1 MCARMHGWYSCRLQS
16 DMWRMAELLIQQG
29 LNWITLGCIYA
40 LLAIGFSLIFGVL
53 NVIHFSHGDVA
64 MTAPFICLALATAF
78 GATSPTWLVLALVI
92 AILAVGLLGV
102 VLDRV
107 VIRQFRDAPAMMALV
122 STVALGI
129 VIRES
134 IRHLYPEGSNP
145 HAFPR
150 LVSGV
155 AFEIAGVPVNWF
167 ALLVTVLTVVLI
179 GSLFVFLRMTPLGLR
194 IRAASEDRVVARM
207 MGIRDGR
214 VFRATFFIASA
225 IGAIAGLL
233 FASYAGVTRFDFGI
247 MAGLLGFSAAVI
259 GGLGS
264 MPGAILGGL
273 IIAGIEV
280 LAQTFVP
287 DGASYRLVFV
297 FVLVIVV
304 LVFRPAG
311 LLGRPVMEK
320 V

>member
-1 MCARMHGWYSCRLQS
+1 
-16 DMWRMAELLIQQG
+16 MAELIIQQMV
-29 LNWITLGCIYA
+29 NWMTLGCIYA

-64 MTAPFICLALATAF
+64 MTAPFISLALMQMLATAI
-78 GATSPTWLVLALVI
+78 GASGPAWLVAAVLAAIVI
-92 AILAVGLLGV
+92 VGLIGIA
-102 VLDRV
+102 LDKV
-107 VIRQFRDAPAMMALV
+107 VIRRFRDAPAMMALV
-122 STVALGI
+122 ATVALGI
-129 VIRES
+129 VIREL
-134 IRHLYPEGSNP
+134 IRHLYPQGSNP

-155 AFEIAGVPVNWF
+155 AFEVGGVQVNWF
-167 ALLVTVLTVVLI
+167 ALLVVALTVTLVAL
-179 GSLFVFLRMTPLGLR
+179 LFFFLKMTPLGLR
-194 IRAASEDRVVARM
+194 IRAASEDRIVARM
-207 MGIRDGR
+207 MGIRDTR

-225 IGAIAGLL
+225 IGAVAGLL

-280 LAQTFVP
+280 LSQTFVP

-297 FVLVIVV
+297 FLLVIIV
-304 LVFRPAG
+304 LIFRPVG
-311 LLGRPVMEK
+311 LLGRTVMEK

>member
-1 MCARMHGWYSCRLQS
+1 M
-16 DMWRMAELLIQQG
+16 ELFVQQLI
-29 LNWITLGCIYA
+29 NWLTLGSIYA

-64 MTAPFICLALATAF
+64 MTAPFFCLALATAF
-78 GATSPTWLVLALVI
+78 GATSPSWLVLAAIGALV
-92 AILAVGLLGV
+92 AVGLFGV
-102 VLDRV
+102 VLDKL

-150 LVSGV
+150 LAPGV
-155 AFEIAGVPVNWF
+155 AFEITSVPVTWF
-167 ALLVTVLTVVLI
+167 AVLVMALTVVLV
-179 GSLFVFLRMTPLGLR
+179 GLLFAFLRFTPLGLR
-194 IRAASEDRVVARM
+194 IRAASEDRMMARM
-207 MGIRDGR
+207 MGIRDAR

-225 IGAIAGLL
+225 TGAVAGLL
-233 FASYAGVTRFDFGI
+233 FASYAGVTRFDFGV
-247 MAGLLGFSAAVI
+247 MAGLIGFSAAVI

-297 FVLVIVV
+297 FLIVIAVL
-304 LVFRPAG
+304 LFRPEG
-311 LLGRPVMEK
+311 LLGRPVMVK

>member
-1 MCARMHGWYSCRLQS
+1 
-16 DMWRMAELLIQQG
+16 MAELIIQQMV
-29 LNWITLGCIYA
+29 NWMTLGCIYA

-64 MTAPFICLALATAF
+64 MTAPFISLAMAQMLATTI
-78 GATSPTWLVLALVI
+78 GASGPLWLVVAVLSAVIIVGFIGIAL
-92 AILAVGLLGV
+92 
-102 VLDRV
+102 DKV
-107 VIRQFRDAPAMMALV
+107 VIRRFRDAPAMMALV
-122 STVALGI
+122 ATVALGI
-129 VIRES
+129 VIREL
-134 IRHLYPEGSNP
+134 IRHLYPQGSNP

-155 AFEIAGVPVNWF
+155 AFEIGGVQVNWF
-167 ALLVTVLTVVLI
+167 ALLVVALTVALVAL
-179 GSLFVFLRMTPLGLR
+179 LFFFLKMTPLGLR
-194 IRAASEDRVVARM
+194 IRAASEDRIVARM
-207 MGIRDGR
+207 MGIRDTR

-225 IGAIAGLL
+225 IGAVAGLL
-233 FASYAGVTRFDFGI
+233 FASYAGVTRFDFGV

-280 LAQTFVP
+280 LAQTLVP

-297 FVLVIVV
+297 FMLVIVV
-304 LVFRPAG
+304 LIFRPAG
-311 LLGRPVMEK
+311 LLGRTVMEK

>member
-1 MCARMHGWYSCRLQS
+1 
-16 DMWRMAELLIQQG
+16 MAELFVQQFV
-29 LNWITLGCIYA
+29 NWVTLGCIYA

-64 MTAPFICLALATAF
+64 MTAPFIALAVAQALAVAA
-78 GATSPTWLVLALVI
+78 GAASPAWLVAAVLAAV
-92 AILAVGLLGV
+92 LAVGLLGV
-102 VLDRV
+102 VLDKV
-107 VIRQFRDAPAMMALV
+107 VIRRFRDAPAMMALV
-122 STVALGI
+122 ATVSLGI
-129 VIRES
+129 VIREA
-134 IRHLYPEGSNP
+134 IRHLYPQGSNP

-155 AFEIAGVPVNWF
+155 AFQFAGVPIGWF
-167 ALLVTVLTVVLI
+167 ALLVVVLTVALVAL
-179 GSLFVFLRMTPLGLR
+179 LFVFLRMTPLGLR
-194 IRAASEDRVVARM
+194 IRAASEDRIVARM
-207 MGIRDGR
+207 MGIRDAR

-264 MPGAILGGL
+264 MPGAIVGGL
-273 IIAGIEV
+273 VIAGIEV

-297 FVLVIVV
+297 FLLVIVV
-304 LVFRPAG
+304 LIFRPAG
-311 LLGRPVMEK
+311 LFGRAVMEK

>member
-1 MCARMHGWYSCRLQS
+1 
-16 DMWRMAELLIQQG
+16 MAELLIQQSV
-29 LNWITLGCIYA
+29 NWITLGSIYA
-40 LLAIGFSLIFGVL
+40 LFAIGFSLIFGVL

-64 MTAPFICLALATAF
+64 MTAPFIALAAAQALSIAF
-78 GATSPTWLVLALVI
+78 GATAPAWLVLAVI
-92 AILAVGLLGV
+92 VAVLAVGVIGA
-102 VLDRV
+102 VLDKV
-107 VIRQFRDAPAMMALV
+107 VIRRFRDAPAMMALV
-122 STVALGI
+122 ATVALGI
-129 VIRES
+129 VIREL
-134 IRHLYPEGSNP
+134 IRHLYPQGSNP

-155 AFEIAGVPVNWF
+155 AFEIGGVPVSWF
-167 ALLVTVLTVVLI
+167 ALLVVAVTTLLVAL
-179 GSLFVFLRMTPLGLR
+179 LFVFLRLTPLGLR
-194 IRAASEDRVVARM
+194 IRAASEDRIVARM

-233 FASYAGVTRFDFGI
+233 FASYAGVTRFDFGV

-264 MPGAILGGL
+264 MPGAIVGGL

-297 FVLVIVV
+297 FILVIVV
-304 LVFRPAG
+304 LIFRPAG
-311 LLGRPVMEK
+311 LLGRTAMEK

>member
-1 MCARMHGWYSCRLQS
+1 MT
-16 DMWRMAELLIQQG
+16 ELLVQQ
-29 LNWITLGCIYA
+29 LVNWITLGCIYA

-64 MTAPFICLALATAF
+64 MTAPFIA
-78 GATSPTWLVLALVI
+78 LALVPALAPAIGMWAPLDLI
-92 AILAVGLLGV
+92 AAIVAAIAVVGLIGIA
-102 VLDRV
+102 LDKV
-107 VIRQFRDAPAMMALV
+107 VIRRFRDAPAMMALV
-122 STVALGI
+122 ATVALGI
-129 VIRES
+129 VIREL
-134 IRHLYPEGSNP
+134 IRHLYPQGSNP

-155 AFEIAGVPVNWF
+155 AFHVGNVPVNWF
-167 ALLVTVLTVVLI
+167 ALLVVGLTVALVAL
-179 GSLFVFLRMTPLGLR
+179 LFVFLSRTLLGLR
-194 IRAASEDRVVARM
+194 IRAASEDRIVARM

-214 VFRATFFIASA
+214 VFRTTFFIASA
-225 IGAIAGLL
+225 IGAVAGLL

-264 MPGAILGGL
+264 MPGAIVGGL

-304 LVFRPAG
+304 LVFRPTG
-311 LLGRPVMEK
+311 LLGRAVMEK

>member
-1 MCARMHGWYSCRLQS
+1 MT
-16 DMWRMAELLIQQG
+16 ELLVQQ
-29 LNWITLGCIYA
+29 LVNWITLGCIYA

-64 MTAPFICLALATAF
+64 MTAPFISLALVQALALATTIGVWAPLNLIAAIV
-78 GATSPTWLVLALVI
+78 ATI
-92 AILAVGLLGV
+92 AAVGFIGI
-102 VLDRV
+102 VLDKV
-107 VIRQFRDAPAMMALV
+107 VIRRFRDAPAMMALV
-122 STVALGI
+122 ATVALGI
-129 VIRES
+129 VIREL
-134 IRHLYPEGSNP
+134 IRHLYPQGSNP

-155 AFEIAGVPVNWF
+155 AFHIGNVPVNWF
-167 ALLVTVLTVVLI
+167 ALLVVGLTVALVAL
-179 GSLFVFLRMTPLGLR
+179 LFIFLGKTPLGLR

-214 VFRATFFIASA
+214 VFRTTFFIASA
-225 IGAIAGLL
+225 IGAVAGLL

-304 LVFRPAG
+304 LVFRPTG
-311 LLGRPVMEK
+311 LFGRPVMEK

>member
-1 MCARMHGWYSCRLQS
+1 
-16 DMWRMAELLIQQG
+16 MAELLVQQTI
-29 LNWITLGCIYA
+29 NWITLGSIYA
-40 LLAIGFSLIFGVL
+40 LFAIGFSLIFGIL

-64 MTAPFICLALATAF
+64 LTAPFITLAALQMLSGVL
-78 GATSPTWLVLALVI
+78 GASVEAWLVLSV
-92 AILAVGLLGV
+92 ILAVLAVGMIGA
-102 VLDRV
+102 VLDKV
-107 VIRQFRDAPAMMALV
+107 VIRRFREAPAMMALV
-122 STVALGI
+122 ATVALGI
-129 VIRES
+129 VIREL
-134 IRHLYPEGSNP
+134 IRHLYPQGSNP

-155 AFEIAGVPVNWF
+155 AFEISGVPVSWF
-167 ALLVTVLTVVLI
+167 VLLVIAATVLLVAL
-179 GSLFVFLRMTPLGLR
+179 LFVFLRLTPLGLR

-214 VFRATFFIASA
+214 VFRATFFVASA
-225 IGAIAGLL
+225 IGAIGGVL

-264 MPGAILGGL
+264 MPGAIIGGL

-297 FVLVIVV
+297 FLLVIVV

-311 LLGRPVMEK
+311 LLGRTVMEK

>member
-1 MCARMHGWYSCRLQS
+1 
-16 DMWRMAELLIQQG
+16 MAELIIQQMV
-29 LNWITLGCIYA
+29 NWMTLGCIYA

-64 MTAPFICLALATAF
+64 MTAPFISLAIAQMLATAI
-78 GATSPTWLVLALVI
+78 GASGPLWLVVAVLSAVIIVGFIGIAL
-92 AILAVGLLGV
+92 
-102 VLDRV
+102 DKV
-107 VIRQFRDAPAMMALV
+107 VIRRFRDAPAMMALV
-122 STVALGI
+122 ATVALGI
-129 VIRES
+129 VIREL
-134 IRHLYPEGSNP
+134 IRHLYPQGSNP

-155 AFEIAGVPVNWF
+155 AFEIGGVQVNWF
-167 ALLVTVLTVVLI
+167 ALLVVALTVTLVAL
-179 GSLFVFLRMTPLGLR
+179 LFFFLKMTPLGLR
-194 IRAASEDRVVARM
+194 IRAASEDRIVARM
-207 MGIRDGR
+207 MGIRDTR

-225 IGAIAGLL
+225 IGAVAGLL
-233 FASYAGVTRFDFGI
+233 FASYAGVTRFDFGV

-280 LAQTFVP
+280 LAQTLVP

-297 FVLVIVV
+297 FMLVIVV
-304 LVFRPAG
+304 LIFRPAG
-311 LLGRPVMEK
+311 LLGRTVMEK

>member
-1 MCARMHGWYSCRLQS
+1 
-16 DMWRMAELLIQQG
+16 MAELLVQQ
-29 LNWITLGCIYA
+29 LVNWITLGCIYA

-64 MTAPFICLALATAF
+64 MTAPFIA
-78 GATSPTWLVLALVI
+78 LALVQASMA
-92 AILAVGLLGV
+92 AIGVSGPTGLVIGVLGAVAAVGLIGV
-102 VLDRV
+102 VLDKV
-107 VIRQFRDAPAMMALV
+107 VIRRFRDAPAMMALV
-122 STVALGI
+122 ATVALGI
-129 VIRES
+129 VIREL
-134 IRHLYPEGSNP
+134 IRHLYPQGSNP

-155 AFEIAGVPVNWF
+155 AFEIGAVPINWF
-167 ALLVTVLTVVLI
+167 ALLVVVLTVFLVA
-179 GSLFVFLRMTPLGLR
+179 SLFVFLRLTPLGLR
-194 IRAASEDRVVARM
+194 IRAASEDRIVARM
-207 MGIRDGR
+207 MGIKDAR

-280 LAQTFVP
+280 FAQTFVP

-311 LLGRPVMEK
+311 LLGRTVMEK

>member
-1 MCARMHGWYSCRLQS
+1 
-16 DMWRMAELLIQQG
+16 MAELLVQQIV
-29 LNWITLGCIYA
+29 NWITLGCIYA

-64 MTAPFICLALATAF
+64 LTAPFISLAFTQTMFTAAGASSPAWLIIGTLAA
-78 GATSPTWLVLALVI
+78 VV
-92 AILAVGLLGV
+92 AVGLIGV
-102 VLDRV
+102 GLDKV
-107 VIRQFRDAPAMMALV
+107 VIRRFRDAPAMMALV
-122 STVALGI
+122 ATVALGI
-129 VIRES
+129 VIREL
-134 IRHLYPEGSNP
+134 IRHLYPQGSNP

-155 AFEIAGVPVNWF
+155 AFEIGSVPVSWF
-167 ALLVTVLTVVLI
+167 ALLVVTLTVALVAL
-179 GSLFVFLRMTPLGLR
+179 LFVFLRMTPLGLR
-194 IRAASEDRVVARM
+194 IRAASEDRIVARM
-207 MGIRDGR
+207 MGIRDTR

-225 IGAIAGLL
+225 IGAVAGLL

-264 MPGAILGGL
+264 MPGAIVGGL
-273 IIAGIEV
+273 VIAGIEV

-297 FVLVIVV
+297 FLLVIVV
-304 LVFRPAG
+304 LIFRPAG
-311 LLGRPVMEK
+311 MFGYTVMEK

>member
-1 MCARMHGWYSCRLQS
+1 
-16 DMWRMAELLIQQG
+16 MAELLIQQSV
-29 LNWITLGCIYA
+29 NWITLGSIYA
-40 LLAIGFSLIFGVL
+40 LFAIGFSLIFGVL

-64 MTAPFICLALATAF
+64 MTAPFIALAAAQALSIAF
-78 GATSPTWLVLALVI
+78 GATAPAWLVLAVI
-92 AILAVGLLGV
+92 VAVLAVGVIGA
-102 VLDRV
+102 VLDKV
-107 VIRQFRDAPAMMALV
+107 VIRRFRDAPAMMALV
-122 STVALGI
+122 ATVALGI
-129 VIRES
+129 VIREL
-134 IRHLYPEGSNP
+134 IRHLYPQGSNP

-155 AFEIAGVPVNWF
+155 AFEIAGVPVSWL
-167 ALLVTVLTVVLI
+167 ALLVVAVTTLLVAL
-179 GSLFVFLRMTPLGLR
+179 LFVFLRLTPLGLR
-194 IRAASEDRVVARM
+194 IRAASEDRIVARM

-233 FASYAGVTRFDFGI
+233 FASYAGVTRFDFGV

-264 MPGAILGGL
+264 MPGAIVGGL

-297 FVLVIVV
+297 FILVIVV
-304 LVFRPAG
+304 LIFRPAG
-311 LLGRPVMEK
+311 LLGRTAMEK

>member
-1 MCARMHGWYSCRLQS
+1 MDPMT
-16 DMWRMAELLIQQG
+16 ELLVQQSV
-29 LNWITLGCIYA
+29 NWITLGSIYA

-53 NVIHFSHGDVA
+53 NVVHFSHGDVA
-64 MTAPFICLALATAF
+64 MTAPFIALAVAQGLAAAF
-78 GATSPTWLVLALVI
+78 GASAPAWLVLAVLSAVLV
-92 AILAVGLLGV
+92 VGLIGV
-102 VLDRV
+102 GLDKA
-107 VIRQFRDAPAMMALV
+107 VIRRFRDAPAMMALV
-122 STVALGI
+122 ATVALGI
-129 VIRES
+129 VIREL
-134 IRHLYPEGSNP
+134 IRHLYPQGSNP

-150 LVSGV
+150 LVQGV
-155 AFEIAGVPVNWF
+155 AFDIAGVPVRWF
-167 ALLVTVLTVVLI
+167 ALTVVGLT
-179 GSLFVFLRMTPLGLR
+179 GLLVALLFVFLHKTPLGLR

-207 MGIRDGR
+207 MGISDNR

-233 FASYAGVTRFDFGI
+233 FASYAGVTRFDFGV

-264 MPGAILGGL
+264 MPGAIIGGL

-287 DGASYRLVFV
+287 EGASYRLVFV
-297 FVLVIVV
+297 FMLVIVV

-311 LLGRPVMEK
+311 LLGRTIMEK

>member
-1 MCARMHGWYSCRLQS
+1 MTELFVQQS
-16 DMWRMAELLIQQG
+16 V
-29 LNWITLGCIYA
+29 NWITLSCIYA

-64 MTAPFICLALATAF
+64 MTAPFIALASAQALAVALAAS
-78 GATSPTWLVLALVI
+78 GPAWLVLAVI
-92 AILAVGLLGV
+92 AAVLIVGLIGA
-102 VLDRV
+102 VLDKF
-107 VIRQFRDAPAMMALV
+107 VIRRFREAPAMMALV
-122 STVALGI
+122 ATVALGI
-129 VIRES
+129 VIREL
-134 IRHLYPEGSNP
+134 IRHLYPQGSNP

-155 AFEIAGVPVNWF
+155 AFEIAGVPVGWF
-167 ALLVTVLTVVLI
+167 ALLVVGLTALLVAL
-179 GSLFVFLRMTPLGLR
+179 LFVFLRLTPLGLR
-194 IRAASEDRVVARM
+194 IRAASEDRIVARM
-207 MGIRDGR
+207 MGIRDSR
-214 VFRATFFIASA
+214 VFWATFFIASA

-233 FASYAGVTRFDFGI
+233 FASYAGVTRFDFGV

-297 FVLVIVV
+297 FILVIVV

-311 LLGRPVMEK
+311 LLGRTIMEK

>member
-1 MCARMHGWYSCRLQS
+1 
-16 DMWRMAELLIQQG
+16 MAELIVQQIV
-29 LNWITLGCIYA
+29 NWITLGCIYA

-64 MTAPFICLALATAF
+64 MTAPFIALGAAQVLATAI
-78 GATSPTWLVLALVI
+78 GATGPAWLVASIIV
-92 AILAVGLLGV
+92 AVLAVGLIGV
-102 VLDRV
+102 ALDRL
-107 VIRQFRDAPAMMALV
+107 VIRRFRDAPAMMALV
-122 STVALGI
+122 ATVALGI
-129 VIRES
+129 VIREL
-134 IRHLYPEGSNP
+134 IRHLYPQGSNP
-145 HAFPR
+145 QAFPR

-155 AFEIAGVPVNWF
+155 AFEIGGVPVNWF
-167 ALLVTVLTVVLI
+167 ALLVVVLTVALVAL
-179 GSLFVFLRMTPLGLR
+179 LFVFLKMTALGLR
-194 IRAASEDRVVARM
+194 IRAASEDRIVARM

-214 VFRATFFIASA
+214 VFRATFFIASV

-280 LAQTFVP
+280 LAQTLVT

-297 FVLVIVV
+297 FMLVIAV
-304 LVFRPAG
+304 LVFKPSG
-311 LLGRPVMEK
+311 LLGRTVMEK

>member
-1 MCARMHGWYSCRLQS
+1 
-16 DMWRMAELLIQQG
+16 MAELLVQQ
-29 LNWITLGCIYA
+29 LVNWITLGCIYA

-64 MTAPFICLALATAF
+64 MTAPFIA
-78 GATSPTWLVLALVI
+78 LALVQGSM
-92 AILAVGLLGV
+92 AVVGVTGPAWLLLAVVVAVLAVGVIGIA
-102 VLDRV
+102 LDKI
-107 VIRQFRDAPAMMALV
+107 VIRRFRDAPAMMALV
-122 STVALGI
+122 ATVALGI
-129 VIRES
+129 VIREL
-134 IRHLYPEGSNP
+134 IRHLYPQGSNP

-150 LVSGV
+150 LVSGM
-155 AFEIAGVPVNWF
+155 AFEVAGVSVSWF
-167 ALLVTVLTVVLI
+167 ALLVVAITAILVTL
-179 GSLFVFLRMTPLGLR
+179 LFVFLRMTALGLR

-207 MGIRDGR
+207 MGIRDSR

-233 FASYAGVTRFDFGI
+233 FASYAGVTRFDFGV

-297 FVLVIVV
+297 FLLVIAV
-304 LVFRPAG
+304 LIFRPAG
-311 LLGRPVMEK
+311 LLGRTVMEK

>member
-1 MCARMHGWYSCRLQS
+1 
-16 DMWRMAELLIQQG
+16 MAELLFQQSV
-29 LNWITLGCIYA
+29 NWITLGSIYA

-64 MTAPFICLALATAF
+64 MTAPFIALAAAQALATAF
-78 GATSPTWLVLALVI
+78 GAAAPAGLVLALVV
-92 AILAVGLLGV
+92 AVLAVGLIGA
-102 VLDRV
+102 VLDKV
-107 VIRQFRDAPAMMALV
+107 VIRRFRDAPAMMALV
-122 STVALGI
+122 ATVALGI
-129 VIRES
+129 VIREL
-134 IRHLYPEGSNP
+134 IRHLYPQGSNP

-150 LVSGV
+150 LVSGA
-155 AFEIAGVPVNWF
+155 AFEFADVPVSWF
-167 ALLVTVLTVVLI
+167 ALLVVGLTTLLVAL
-179 GSLFVFLRMTPLGLR
+179 LFVFLRLTPLGLR
-194 IRAASEDRVVARM
+194 IRAASEDRIVARM

-233 FASYAGVTRFDFGI
+233 FASYAGVTRFDFGV

-264 MPGAILGGL
+264 MPGAIVGGL
-273 IIAGIEV
+273 VIAGIEV

-311 LLGRPVMEK
+311 LLGRTTMEK

>member
-1 MCARMHGWYSCRLQS
+1 
-16 DMWRMAELLIQQG
+16 MAELLVQQ
-29 LNWITLGCIYA
+29 LVNWITLGCIYA

-64 MTAPFICLALATAF
+64 MTAPFITLGLAQALATAL
-78 GATSPTWLVLALVI
+78 GASSPAWLVI
-92 AILAVGLLGV
+92 AVPLAVLAVGLIGV
-102 VLDRV
+102 LLDKV
-107 VIRQFRDAPAMMALV
+107 VIRRFRDAPAMMALV
-122 STVALGI
+122 ATVALGI
-129 VIRES
+129 VIREL

-150 LVSGV
+150 LVTGM
-155 AFEIAGVPVNWF
+155 AFEVSSVAISWF
-167 ALLVTVLTVVLI
+167 ALLVVMLTVALVAL
-179 GSLFVFLRMTPLGLR
+179 LFVFLRMTPLGLR
-194 IRAASEDRVVARM
+194 IRAASEDRIVARM
-207 MGIRDGR
+207 MGIRDAR

-233 FASYAGVTRFDFGI
+233 FASYAGVTRFDFGV

-297 FVLVIVV
+297 FLLVIAV
-304 LVFRPAG
+304 LIFRPAG
-311 LLGRPVMEK
+311 LLGRTVMEK

>member
-1 MCARMHGWYSCRLQS
+1 MT
-16 DMWRMAELLIQQG
+16 ELLVQQ
-29 LNWITLGCIYA
+29 LVNWITLGCIYA

-64 MTAPFICLALATAF
+64 MTAPFISLALVQALATTIGVWAPLNLIAAIV
-78 GATSPTWLVLALVI
+78 ATI
-92 AILAVGLLGV
+92 AAVGLIGI
-102 VLDRV
+102 VLDKV
-107 VIRQFRDAPAMMALV
+107 VIRRFRDAPAMMALV
-122 STVALGI
+122 ATVALGI
-129 VIRES
+129 VIREL
-134 IRHLYPEGSNP
+134 IRHLYPQGSNP

-155 AFEIAGVPVNWF
+155 AFHIGNVPVNWF
-167 ALLVTVLTVVLI
+167 ALLVVGLTVALVAL
-179 GSLFVFLRMTPLGLR
+179 LFIFLGKTPLGLR

-214 VFRATFFIASA
+214 VFRTTFFIASA
-225 IGAIAGLL
+225 IGAVAGLL

-304 LVFRPAG
+304 LVFRPTG

>member
-1 MCARMHGWYSCRLQS
+1 MT
-16 DMWRMAELLIQQG
+16 ELIVQQ
-29 LNWITLGCIYA
+29 LVNWVTLGCIYA

-64 MTAPFICLALATAF
+64 MTSPFIALAA
-78 GATSPTWLVLALVI
+78 AQALAI
-92 AILAVGLLGV
+92 AIGVSGPVWLIVSACIAVFAVGLIGV
-102 VLDRV
+102 ILDKV
-107 VIRQFRDAPAMMALV
+107 VIRRFRDAPAMMALV
-122 STVALGI
+122 ATVALGI
-129 VIRES
+129 VIREL
-134 IRHLYPEGSNP
+134 IRHLYPQGSNP

-150 LVSGV
+150 LASGV
-155 AFEIAGVPVNWF
+155 ALEIAGVQVGWF
-167 ALLVTVLTVVLI
+167 TLLVVALTLVLVVL
-179 GSLFVFLRMTPLGLR
+179 LFAFLRLTPLGLR
-194 IRAASEDRVVARM
+194 IRAASEDRIVARM
-207 MGIRDGR
+207 MGIRDTR
-214 VFRATFFIASA
+214 VFRATFFVASA

-233 FASYAGVTRFDFGI
+233 FASYAGVTRFDFGV

-297 FVLVIVV
+297 FLLVIGV
-304 LVFRPAG
+304 LLFRPEG
-311 LLGRPVMEK
+311 LLGRPVMVK

>member
-1 MCARMHGWYSCRLQS
+1 
-16 DMWRMAELLIQQG
+16 MAELLIQQSV
-29 LNWITLGCIYA
+29 NWITLGSIYA
-40 LLAIGFSLIFGVL
+40 LLAIGFSLIFGIL

-64 MTAPFICLALATAF
+64 MTAPFIALAAAQILAASF
-78 GATSPTWLVLALVI
+78 GAFAPAWLVLAVI
-92 AILAVGLLGV
+92 AAVLAVGMIGV

-107 VIRQFRDAPAMMALV
+107 VIRRFRDAPAMMALV
-122 STVALGI
+122 ATVALGI
-129 VIRES
+129 VIREL
-134 IRHLYPEGSNP
+134 IRHLYPQGSNP

-155 AFEIAGVPVNWF
+155 AFDIAGVPVNWF
-167 ALLVTVLTVVLI
+167 VLLVVGTTALLVAL
-179 GSLFVFLRMTPLGLR
+179 LFVFLRMTPLGLR
-194 IRAASEDRVVARM
+194 IRAASEDRLVARM
-207 MGIRDGR
+207 MGIRDHR
-214 VFRATFFIASA
+214 VFQATFFIASS

-233 FASYAGVTRFDFGI
+233 FASYAGVTRFDFGV

-264 MPGAILGGL
+264 MPGAIIGGL
-273 IIAGIEV
+273 VIAGIEV
-280 LAQTFVP
+280 LAQTFVE

-311 LLGRPVMEK
+311 LLGRTTMEK

>member
-1 MCARMHGWYSCRLQS
+1 
-16 DMWRMAELLIQQG
+16 MAELLVQQM

-64 MTAPFICLALATAF
+64 MTAPFIALALVQGTMAVV
-78 GATSPTWLVLALVI
+78 GATSPAWLF
-92 AILAVGLLGV
+92 LAVVVAVLIVGV
-102 VLDRV
+102 IGIALDKI
-107 VIRQFRDAPAMMALV
+107 VIRRFREAPAMMALV
-122 STVALGI
+122 ATVALGI
-129 VIRES
+129 VIREL
-134 IRHLYPEGSNP
+134 IRHLYPQGSNP

-150 LVSGV
+150 LVSGM
-155 AFEIAGVPVNWF
+155 AFEIAGVSVSWF
-167 ALLVTVLTVVLI
+167 ALLVMSITVALVTL
-179 GSLFVFLRMTPLGLR
+179 LFIFLRKTALGLR

-207 MGIRDGR
+207 MGIRDTR

-225 IGAIAGLL
+225 IGAIAGML
-233 FASYAGVTRFDFGI
+233 FASYAGVTRFDFGV

-297 FVLVIVV
+297 FLLVIVV
-304 LVFRPAG
+304 LIFRPAG
-311 LLGRPVMEK
+311 LLGRTVMEK

>member
-1 MCARMHGWYSCRLQS
+1 
-16 DMWRMAELLIQQG
+16 
-29 LNWITLGCIYA
+29 
-40 LLAIGFSLIFGVL
+40 
-53 NVIHFSHGDVA
+53 
-64 MTAPFICLALATAF
+64 
-78 GATSPTWLVLALVI
+78 
-92 AILAVGLLGV
+92 
-102 VLDRV
+102 V
-107 VIRQFRDAPAMMALV
+107 VIRRFRDAPAMMALV
-122 STVALGI
+122 ATVALGI
-129 VIRES
+129 VIREL
-134 IRHLYPEGSNP
+134 IRHLYPQGSNP

-155 AFEIAGVPVNWF
+155 AFEIGAVPVNWF
-167 ALLVTVLTVVLI
+167 ALLVVVLTVCLVAA
-179 GSLFVFLRMTPLGLR
+179 LFVFLKLTPLGLR

-207 MGIRDGR
+207 MGIRDAR

-233 FASYAGVTRFDFGI
+233 FASYAGVTRFDFGV

-311 LLGRPVMEK
+311 LLGRTVMEK